1 MFRTLSRSASI
12 VLCVLSTTA
21 LAASDTFLTTES
33 TDCELHPDAVTCIPG
48 PDPDDLPG
56 DPLDPGPMD
65 PGGPVE
71 PTIVYRVCTA
81 RVLVNNASVLGQLQ
95 TLIACP
101 GGSSAA
107 GFNQGKLQML
117 NGTPIAFPRFPKC
130 NQQGNVI
137 RILYPWA
144 RGVTFTRPE
153 IGECLD
159 ASSNVLF
166 SRPL

>member
-1 MFRTLSRSASI
+1 MFRNLLRSAKI
-12 VLCVLSTTA
+12 ALCVISTTA
-21 LAASDTFLTTES
+21 LAASDTYLTTDS

-56 DPLDPGPMD
+56 DPIDPGPTD

-71 PTIVYRVCTA
+71 PTLVYRVCTA
-81 RVLVNNASVLGQLQ
+81 RVLVNNATALGQLH

-101 GGSSAA
+101 GGSSAG
-107 GFNQGKLQML
+107 GFHQAKLQML
-117 NGTPIAFPRFPKC
+117 NGTPITSPSFPKC

-144 RGVTFTRPE
+144 RGVTFTSPE

-159 ASSNVLF
+159 RFSNVLF